1 MWETFIVGSL
11 SDDPGSLYT
20 RILCPLSLVCI
31 CAPVVSHFKWRTAT
45 SEVDSGMM
53 LKKLARLTCIV
64 MHLNAGE
71 MRKH

>member
-1 MWETFIVGSL
+1 MT
-11 SDDPGSLYT
+11 PPPPPPPSLYT

-31 CAPVVSHFKWRTAT
+31 CAPIVSHFKWRTAT

-53 LKKLARLTCIV
+53 LKKLARLTCIMIRV